1 MISRPENGDT
11 RARGSSGA
19 IRSVDKVV
27 DILELLGR
35 ESRGL
40 PISEL
45 AVAFTGLRPIQA
57 RRMHRPGQSHIHS
70 TASGKLLLAHQPP
83 EQAAP

>member
-1 MISRPENGDT
+1 MVSQPETAPGP
-11 RARGSSGA
+11 ARGA
-19 IRSVDKVV
+19 ANAPIRSVDKVI

-45 AVAFTGLRPIQA
+45 AG
-57 RRMHRPGQSHIHS
+57 
-70 TASGKLLLAHQPP
+70 
-83 EQAAP
+83 